1 MQSTFKGLFKK
12 AVNPEKIS
20 PKDEGKTHFQIK
32 QTNKN
37 NNLKRVT
44 NRQTFTAWLFTKGLV
59 SAGDRAQWSTLGTL
73 DKTCMSGGVTACV
86 PVTRARLGR
95 A

>member
-1 MQSTFKGLFKK
+1 MKAAREKRYVTDVGGSGEQLPEFTTVRTSHSDRQWWRPGTVQSAFKGLFKK

-44 NRQTFTAWLFTKGLV
+44 NPQTFTA
-59 SAGDRAQWSTLGTL
+59 
-73 DKTCMSGGVTACV
+73 
-86 PVTRARLGR
+86 
-95 A
+95 